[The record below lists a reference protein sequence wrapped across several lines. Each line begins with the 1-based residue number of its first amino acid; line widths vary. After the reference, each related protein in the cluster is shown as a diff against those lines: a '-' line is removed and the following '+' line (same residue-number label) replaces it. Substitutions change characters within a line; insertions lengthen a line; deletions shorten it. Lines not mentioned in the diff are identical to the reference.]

1 MSPIVFLPGFDG
13 TARLRQEF
21 MDELGRHHR
30 VRGVTYPNRKLGTV
44 DGYRAHAMGMVPVD
58 WEPVLVAESFGGLV
72 AAQWASVDPRV
83 KGVVLCGAFARN
95 PVSIAAGLGASLPGL
110 VKLAPWLSAPLARI
124 SGDPLRLRWAGGFIE
139 ALGVLDDDVVA
150 ERLRLISTEDVS
162 PLLARLKV
170 PVIVVQFE
178 GDQVVGPAAR
188 AHLESVCHNAEV
200 LRLPGPHFAIETKPR
215 ECAQAIGERIRALGP
230 KAA

>member
-13 TARLRQEF
+13 AARLRQDF
-21 MDELGRHHR
+21 IDELGKHHR
-30 VRGVTYPNRKLGTV
+30 IRGIAYPNRKLGTV

-58 WEPVLVAESFGGLV
+58 WEPFLVAESFGGLV
-72 AAQWASVDPRV
+72 AARWASMDPRV

-95 PVSIAAGLGASLPGL
+95 PVSFAASLGASVPGL
-110 VKLAPWLSAPLARI
+110 VKLTPWFTSPLARM
-124 SGDPLRLRWAGGFIE
+124 SGDPLRMRWSADFTRSL
-139 ALGVLDDDVVA
+139 ASLDDDVVA
-150 ERLRLISTEDVS
+150 ERLRLIATEDVG
-162 PLLARLKV
+162 PVLRQLKV

-178 GDQVVGPAAR
+178 GDQVVGPVSQ
-188 AHLESVCHNAEV
+188 AHLESVCHNAEI

-230 KAA
+230 KTA